1 MFQLDSHKSV
11 AMSINVVGSHLAE
24 HAASPSRAEAMESR
38 LAAVNGQWDAVCEQA
53 TLWQT
58 RLQTALLEV
67 RTVFMSYRMLRSQF
81 DIPDFRMESSTPQS
95 RSCLCGWMPQQQ
107 RFGRLSQLI

>member
-1 MFQLDSHKSV
+1 
-11 AMSINVVGSHLAE
+11 MSINVVGSHLAE

-67 RTVFMSYRMLRSQF
+67 RTVFVSYRIL
-81 DIPDFRMESSTPQS
+81 DFGLT
-95 RSCLCGWMPQQQ
+95 
-107 RFGRLSQLI
+107 FLISEWRVPRHNPGAACMAGCHNSKGARG